1 MLFESSQSDPE
12 VHRTSLFSAL
22 VQRVLST
29 DSTVNLLC
37 EELGAR

>member
-1 MLFESSQSDPE
+1 VLFESSQSDPE
-12 VHRTSLFSAL
+12 VHRTSLVSAL